1 MTQDLLPRAPG
12 AFKLGFD
19 VGGTF
24 TDFALVSETDGAVR
38 LGKCL
43 TTPDDPTRGIADGLL
58 SLLADTRISAGNLNV
73 AIHAT
78 TLITNALI
86 ERKGAVTALLATEG
100 FRDTLEMGTEV
111 RYDNYELSLEM
122 PSPLVPRQRRY
133 DVPERISAKGD
144 VLVPLDTDRLR
155 EIARE
160 MLAQKVEAVAIVFLH
175 SFMNPAHEIEA
186 ERILR
191 EEMPEVQ
198 ISRSSVIAPEIR
210 EFERSSTTAANAYVQ
225 PIVRRYIDRT
235 EGMLH
240 DSGFA
245 QRMQMMVSSGG
256 IAGAELVKA
265 QPIRMLESGP
275 AAGVLAA
282 IHFSKLLGL
291 PDLVT
296 FDMGGTTAKVGLV
309 KGHQA
314 RKANQFEFGRVARL
328 MRGSGLPVKVP
339 IVELIEIGA
348 GGGSIASTDK
358 MGLVQVGP
366 ESAGSAPGPACYG
379 LGGTQPTVTDANLLL
394 GYLNPDYFLGG
405 QIPLS
410 RTASMRALA
419 RLGEITAMSA
429 TELACGIFR
438 IVNQNM
444 TAACKVHIAEQG
456 EDPQKFFLFAFGGA
470 GPIHAWEL
478 ARQLGMKGVIVPP
491 AAGAGSALGLVVS
504 PVSFD
509 CSRSLPRRLDKLTW
523 DDIDRVLSQMLEEAR
538 AALSEAGLP
547 SSRIA
552 SAEVTYEMDLRHFGQ
567 GRELTVEIPLEIVES
582 RSIDGVA
589 AAFYAA
595 HQARYGHVHRDLVPE
610 LITCRLSV
618 STHAATLPEPP
629 ALAIAEAGVGTGGLP
644 RAKATREVY
653 FPEAG
658 GTLPTRV
665 YERSSLVPG
674 MRFPGPAII
683 EERECTIV
691 AGPAA
696 EIEVHPTLALFI
708 TPTGTSADQ

>member
-1 MTQDLLPRAPG
+1 MTQNLPDMTADAYR
-12 AFKLGFD
+12 LGFD

-24 TDFALVSETDGAVR
+24 TDFALVSEADGTMR

-43 TTPDDPTRGIADGLL
+43 TTPDDPTRGITDGLL
-58 SLLADTRISAGNLNV
+58 SLLADTGVSAGNLSV

-86 ERKGAVTALLATEG
+86 ERKGAITALIATEG

-122 PSPLVPRQRRY
+122 PAPLVPRQRRFG
-133 DVPERISAKGD
+133 VPERISAKGE
-144 VLVPLDTDRLR
+144 VLVALDVERLR

-160 MLAQKVEAVAIVFLH
+160 LLALKVEAVAIVFLH
-175 SFMNPAHEIEA
+175 SFINPAHEIEA

-191 EEMPEVQ
+191 EELPGVQ
-198 ISRSSVIAPEIR
+198 ISRSSVVAPEIR

-225 PIVRRYIDRT
+225 PIVRRYIDKT
-235 EGMLH
+235 EGMLC
-240 DSGFA
+240 DSGFGR
-245 QRMQMMVSSGG
+245 RMQMMVSSGG
-256 IAGAELVKA
+256 IAGAELVKS

-296 FDMGGTTAKVGLV
+296 FDMGGTTAKLGLV
-309 KGHQA
+309 KGHRA
-314 RKANQFEFGRVARL
+314 RKANQFEFGRVSRQ

-339 IVELIEIGA
+339 IIDLIEIGA
-348 GGGSIASTDK
+348 GGGSIASPDK

-379 LGGTQPTVTDANLLL
+379 LGGKQPTVTDANLLL
-394 GYLNPDYFLGG
+394 GYLNPNYFLGG
-405 QIPLS
+405 QIQLS
-410 RTASMRALA
+410 RASSNQALA
-419 RLGEITAMSA
+419 RLGESMAMSA
-429 TELACGIFR
+429 RELARGIFR

-509 CSRSLPRRLDKLTW
+509 CSRSLPRRLDRLTW
-523 DDIDRVLSQMLEEAR
+523 EDVDQVLSQMLEEAR
-538 AALSEAGLP
+538 SVLRETGLP
-547 SSRIA
+547 PEQIA
-552 SAEVTYEMDLRHFGQ
+552 AADIIYEMDLRHFGQ
-567 GRELTVEIPLEIVES
+567 GRELTVGIPREVIEARV
-582 RSIDGVA
+582 IDGIA
-589 AAFYAA
+589 SAFYAA

-610 LITCRLSV
+610 LITCRLSI
-618 STHAATLPEPP
+618 SIHAAAVEAAHP
-629 ALAIAEAGVGTGGLP
+629 AEAGAAPGTIALLP
-644 RAKATREVY
+644 EAKSTREVY
-653 FPEAG
+653 FPEID
-658 GTLPTRV
+658 GTCLTKV
-665 YERSSLVPG
+665 YERSSLTPG
-674 MRFPGPAII
+674 LRFAGPAII

-691 AGPAA
+691 AGPSAV
-696 EIEVHPTLALFI
+696 IEVHPTLALFI
-708 TPTGTSADQ
+708 TPTGAGAD